1 MQATID
7 KTASARDADV
17 AQSWRLACVSE
28 IVALMAHRLAQPM
41 TAINAYAASSLK
53 HARGSAP
60 DLTKL
65 SDNLEKIEQ
74 QARRATDMIHA
85 FAAFSHR
92 REPASTV
99 DVAGAIDTALAL
111 LVADARR
118 HDIEIALESPVNI
131 PRVAADRTTVE
142 QVVACLVRNAID
154 ALARR
159 PGGTRRIEITTHRA
173 VDGMVEVEVADTGP
187 GIDEGVVAGLFDP
200 FAPSRPEDCGVGLTV
215 SRALLEVY
223 GGRLG
228 VTSSDRS
235 GTVVVFALPSAKA

>member
-7 KTASARDADV
+7 KKTSSHEPDV

-41 TAINAYAASSLK
+41 TAINAYAAATLK
-53 HARGSAP
+53 NARGPAP
-60 DLTKL
+60 DFMKL
-65 SDNLEKIEQ
+65 ADNLEKIEQ

-92 REPASTV
+92 REPASAV
-99 DVAGAIDTALAL
+99 DVTAAIDAALAL
-111 LVADARR
+111 LAADARQ
-118 HDIEIALESPVNI
+118 HDVEIAVDHSVNV

-142 QVVACLVRNAID
+142 QVTACLVRNAID
-154 ALARR
+154 ALARC
-159 PGGTRRIEITTHRA
+159 PGGTRRIEIATHRA
-173 VDGMVEVEVADTGP
+173 ADGMVEVEVADTGP
-187 GIDEGVVAGLFDP
+187 GIDETVEAGLFDP

-215 SRALLEVY
+215 SRALLEMY
-223 GGRLG
+223 GGRIG
-228 VTSSDRS
+228 VTSSGRS